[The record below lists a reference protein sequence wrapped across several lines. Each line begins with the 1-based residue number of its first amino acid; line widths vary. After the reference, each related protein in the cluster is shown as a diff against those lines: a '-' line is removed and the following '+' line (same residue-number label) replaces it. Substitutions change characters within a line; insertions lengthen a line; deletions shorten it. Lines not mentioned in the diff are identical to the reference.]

1 MSTIHR
7 VGLTIAGV
15 VALLV
20 VGGAFVVQGYT
31 GAQADAAR
39 AAAGQA
45 TAAQQTA
52 SPTSTT
58 DASLDPVTV
67 YVEPMP
73 TQPAVGIANPAP
85 AVVVPGPGPAQ
96 PQTTPAQPTPAQ
108 PTDPQPTPPVIHI
121 IVPSPS
127 GHEDGNGGKD
137 D

>member
-1 MSTIHR
+1 MNTIHR

-39 AAAGQA
+39 AAAAQA
-45 TAAQQTA
+45 AAAQQTA
-52 SPTSTT
+52 SPTATT

-73 TQPAVGIANPAP
+73 TQPAVPKANPAP
-85 AVVVPGPGPAQ
+85 AVAVSRPDP
-96 PQTTPAQPTPAQ
+96 TPAPPTPAQ

-127 GHEDGNGGKD
+127 GHEDDRGGD

>member
-1 MSTIHR
+1 MNTIHR
-7 VGLTIAGV
+7 VGLAIAGV

-20 VGGAFVVQGYT
+20 VGGAFVVQGYA
-31 GAQADAAR
+31 GAQAEAAR
-39 AAAGQA
+39 A

-73 TQPAVGIANPAP
+73 TQPAVAIANPAP
-85 AVVVPGPGPAQ
+85 GVAVSRPD
-96 PQTTPAQPTPAQ
+96 PTPVQ

-127 GHEDGNGGKD
+127 GHDDNGGKD

>member
-1 MSTIHR
+1 MNTIHR

-31 GAQADAAR
+31 SAQADAAQ
-39 AAAGQA
+39 AA
-45 TAAQQTA
+45 AAQQTPW
-52 SPTSTT
+52 PTSTT

-67 YVEPMP
+67 YIEPAP
-73 TQPAVGIANPAP
+73 TQPPVVVTKPAP
-85 AVVVPGPGPAQ
+85 PVAVSRPD
-96 PQTTPAQPTPAQ
+96 PTPAPPTPAPPTQ
-108 PTDPQPTPPVIHI
+108 PDPTPPVIHI

-127 GHEDGNGGKD
+127 GHGDDGGGD

>member
-1 MSTIHR
+1 MNTIHR

-31 GAQADAAR
+31 GAKADAAR
-39 AAAGQA
+39 AATAQA
-45 TAAQQTA
+45 AAAQQTA
-52 SPTSTT
+52 SPTATT
-58 DASLDPVTV
+58 DPSLDPLTV

-73 TQPAVGIANPAP
+73 TQPAVAIANPAP
-85 AVVVPGPGPAQ
+85 AVAVSRPDP
-96 PQTTPAQPTPAQ
+96 TPAPPTPAQ

-127 GHEDGNGGKD
+127 GYGDDGGRD

>member
-1 MSTIHR
+1 MNTIHR

-31 GAQADAAR
+31 GAKADAAR
-39 AAAGQA
+39 AAAAQA
-45 TAAQQTA
+45 AAAQQTA
-52 SPTSTT
+52 SPTATT

-73 TQPAVGIANPAP
+73 TQPAVAVGNPAP
-85 AVVVPGPGPAQ
+85 AVAVSRPDP
-96 PQTTPAQPTPAQ
+96 TPAPPTPAQ
-108 PTDPQPTPPVIHI
+108 ATDPQPTPPVIHI

-127 GHEDGNGGKD
+127 GHEDDRGGD

>member
-1 MSTIHR
+1 MNTIHR

-31 GAQADAAR
+31 GAKADAAR
-39 AAAGQA
+39 AAAAQA
-45 TAAQQTA
+45 AAAQAAAALQNA

-58 DASLDPVTV
+58 DPSLDPVIV
-67 YVEPMP
+67 YVEPTP
-73 TQPAVGIANPAP
+73 TQPAVPIANPAP
-85 AVVVPGPGPAQ
+85 AVAVSGPD
-96 PQTTPAQPTPAQ
+96 PTPVQ

-127 GHEDGNGGKD
+127 GHEDDHGGD
-137 D
+137 N

>member
-1 MSTIHR
+1 MNTIHR
-7 VGLTIAGV
+7 VGLLIAGV

-31 GAQADAAR
+31 GAQAEAAR
-39 AAAGQA
+39 ATAARA

-73 TQPAVGIANPAP
+73 TQPAVAIANPAP
-85 AVVVPGPGPAQ
+85 GVAVSRPD
-96 PQTTPAQPTPAQ
+96 PTPVQ

-127 GHEDGNGGKD
+127 GHDDNGGKD

>member
-1 MSTIHR
+1 MNTIHR

-20 VGGAFVVQGYT
+20 VGGAFVVQGYA
-31 GAQADAAR
+31 GAQAEAAR
-39 AAAGQA
+39 A

-73 TQPAVGIANPAP
+73 TQPAVAIANPAP
-85 AVVVPGPGPAQ
+85 GVAVSRPD
-96 PQTTPAQPTPAQ
+96 PTPVQ

-127 GHEDGNGGKD
+127 GHDDNGGKD

>member
-1 MSTIHR
+1 MNTIHR

-31 GAQADAAR
+31 SAQADAAR
-39 AAAGQA
+39 AA
-45 TAAQQTA
+45 TSQQTA
-52 SPTSTT
+52 SSTSTT

-67 YVEPMP
+67 YIEPTP
-73 TQPAVGIANPAP
+73 TQPPVVVTKPAP
-85 AVVVPGPGPAQ
+85 AVAVSRPDPTQ
-96 PQTTPAQPTPAQ
+96 PPTPAPPTQ
-108 PTDPQPTPPVIHI
+108 PDPTPPVIHI

-127 GHEDGNGGKD
+127 GHGDDGGGD

>member
-1 MSTIHR
+1 MNTIHR

-20 VGGAFVVQGYT
+20 VGGAFVAQGYA

-39 AAAGQA
+39 AAASQA

-52 SPTSTT
+52 SSTSTT

-73 TQPAVGIANPAP
+73 TQPAVAIANPAP
-85 AVVVPGPGPAQ
+85 GVVASRPD
-96 PQTTPAQPTPAQ
+96 PTPAQ
-108 PTDPQPTPPVIHI
+108 PTEPQPTPPVIHI

-127 GHEDGNGGKD
+127 GHGDDGGRD

>member
-1 MSTIHR
+1 MNTIHR

-31 GAQADAAR
+31 GAKADAAR
-39 AAAGQA
+39 AATAQA
-45 TAAQQTA
+45 AAAQQTA
-52 SPTSTT
+52 SPTATT
-58 DASLDPVTV
+58 DPSLDPLTV

-73 TQPAVGIANPAP
+73 TQPAVAIANPAP
-85 AVVVPGPGPAQ
+85 AVAVSRPD
-96 PQTTPAQPTPAQ
+96 PTPVQ

-127 GHEDGNGGKD
+127 GYGDDGGRD

>member
-1 MSTIHR
+1 MNTIHR

-31 GAQADAAR
+31 GAKADAAR
-39 AAAGQA
+39 AAAAQA
-45 TAAQQTA
+45 AAAQQTA

-73 TQPAVGIANPAP
+73 TQPAVAIANPAP
-85 AVVVPGPGPAQ
+85 GGVVSRPDP
-96 PQTTPAQPTPAQ
+96 TPAPPTPAQ

-127 GHEDGNGGKD
+127 GHGDDGGKD